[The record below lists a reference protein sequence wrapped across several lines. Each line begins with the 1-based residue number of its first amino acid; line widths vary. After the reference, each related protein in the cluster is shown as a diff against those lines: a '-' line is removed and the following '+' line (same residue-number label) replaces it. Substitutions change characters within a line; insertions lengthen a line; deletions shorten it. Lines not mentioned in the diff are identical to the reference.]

1 MHTVNPFSSHHTA
14 NQFICQGIRLSL
26 MRFLKFLFWSL
37 LALISAPVLG
47 LSAIALYLSPGLPDV
62 ETLRD
67 VQLQT
72 PLRIYSTDS
81 KLIAEFGEMRR
92 IPILYDQVPENFI
105 HALLAAED
113 DNFLNHHGVDPKSL
127 LRAVT
132 ELIQTGSIQTGGST
146 ITMQVAKN
154 YFLTSDRVFS
164 RKFNEIL
171 LALQIERSLSK
182 REIFELYVNKIYLG
196 NRAYGIEAAAQVY
209 YGRSID
215 ELPLADLAMIA
226 GLPKAPS
233 RYNPISNPERTLLRR
248 DWILGRMLSL
258 GYIDQATY
266 EEAIASPI
274 KATNHGANPE
284 LEAPYVAEM
293 ARLEMLSKFGDDAYI
308 NGYHVYTTVDST
320 LQTLANSALRNGL
333 RSYDQRHGYRGPE
346 ARHPD
351 SKPAD
356 WPELV
361 KDYRGMGGLL
371 PAVVTGVA
379 DDKVTLLLRGGALGE
394 IPWEAMRW
402 ARPYL
407 NANSM
412 GPNPSKPADVLQ
424 VGDIVRVVPLEGIQF
439 RLTQIPSAQ
448 SALVALSPQ
457 DGSVQA
463 LIGGFSFVQSNYN
476 RVTQARRQPGSSFK
490 PFLYAAALDKGYSPA
505 SMVNDAPLVFVDD
518 YLDSAWRPQNSGG
531 DFLGPIRLREAL
543 YRSRNLVSI
552 RLMQDIGVDE
562 SLTYIERFG
571 FSRADLPRNLSA
583 SLGTPELTP
592 LQIAQGYT
600 TIANG
605 GFSVQ
610 PYLIERVEDHR
621 GHIIDLA
628 APAVT
633 PEALEAHQARLARYA
648 ETAQLSLPDGVIPQ
662 LSPAEQVIDP
672 RTTYQLTSMLQDVI
686 TRGTAVRAR
695 ELQRGDLAGKTGTT
709 NDQKDAW
716 FAGYNGDFVT
726 VAWVGFDQPSTLGR
740 REYGGTAA
748 LPIWMDFMAG
758 ALKDKPEH
766 SQPMPE
772 GLTNVRIDPATGRAA
787 RPGTTNGFFEIF
799 KEEDA
804 PPPWDE
810 IDSGSY
816 PSGGSDALPQ
826 GLF

>member
-1 MHTVNPFSSHHTA
+1 MQTVNPFSSHHTA
-14 NQFICQGIRLSL
+14 NQFICQGICQSL
-26 MRFLKFLFWSL
+26 MRFLKILFWSL
-37 LALISAPVLG
+37 LALISAPIMG
-47 LSAIALYLSPGLPDV
+47 LTAIALYLSPGLPDV

-92 IPILYDQVPENFI
+92 IPISYGQVPENFI
-105 HALLAAED
+105 NALLAAED
-113 DNFLNHHGVDPKSL
+113 DNFLNHHGVDPMGL

-132 ELIQTGSIQTGGST
+132 ELVQTGSIQTGGST

-164 RKFNEIL
+164 RKLNEIL
-171 LALQIERSLSK
+171 LALQIERSLNK

-209 YGRSID
+209 YGTSID
-215 ELPLADLAMIA
+215 QLPLSDLAMIA

-258 GYIDQATY
+258 GYIDQAEY
-266 EEAIASPI
+266 DQAVASPI
-274 KATNHGANPE
+274 TATNHGSNPE

-293 ARLEMLSKFGDDAYI
+293 ARLEMLSKYGDKAYT
-308 NGYHVYTTVDST
+308 NGYHVYTTVDSE
-320 LQTLANSALRNGL
+320 LQTLANVSLRSGL
-333 RSYDQRHGYRGPE
+333 MSYDQRHGYRGPE

-351 SKPAD
+351 SKPD
-356 WPELV
+356 EWPALL
-361 KDYRGMGGLL
+361 KDYRGLGGLL
-371 PAVVTGVA
+371 PAMVTGVA

-394 IPWEAMRW
+394 IAWEAMRW
-402 ARPYL
+402 ARPHL

-412 GPNPSKPADVLQ
+412 GPNPNKPSDVLA
-424 VGDIVRVVPLEGIQF
+424 VGDIVRVVPVEGIQF
-439 RLTQIPSAQ
+439 RLTQVPEAQ
-448 SALVALSPQ
+448 SALISISPQ
-457 DGSVQA
+457 DGAIQA
-463 LIGGFSFVQSNYN
+463 LIGGFSFVESNYN

-490 PFLYAAALDKGYSPA
+490 PFLYAAALDNGYSPA
-505 SMVNDAPLVFVDD
+505 SIVNDAPLVFFDD

-552 RLMQDIGVDE
+552 RLMQDLGVDKAL
-562 SLTYIERFG
+562 SYIERFG
-571 FSRADLPRNLSA
+571 FSRSDLPRNLSA

-600 TIANG
+600 VIANG
-605 GFSVQ
+605 GYAVK
-610 PYLIERVEDHR
+610 PYLIERIEDYN
-621 GHIIDLA
+621 GQILEVTA
-628 APAVT
+628 AAVT
-633 PEALEAHQARLARYA
+633 PAARERHEERLSRYA
-648 ETAQLSLPDGVIPQ
+648 QAANFTDADFTIPELPI
-662 LSPAEQVIDP
+662 AEEVVDP

-695 ELQRGDLAGKTGTT
+695 ALHRKDLAGKTGTT

-748 LPIWMDFMAG
+748 LPIWMEFMAG
-758 ALKDKPEH
+758 ALDGRPEH
-766 SQPMPE
+766 SQPIPE
-772 GLTNVRIDPATGRAA
+772 GLTSVRIDPATGRTS
-787 RPGTTNGFFEIF
+787 RPGASDGFFEIF

-804 PPPWDE
+804 PPAWDE
-810 IDSGSY
+810 IESGAY
-816 PSGGSDALPQ
+816 PSGGSDSLPQ